1 MLDIIVAFA
10 VCVID
15 FEHVIN
21 IVLVPLIL
29 TLVEHLAVDTCHFR
43 KIILNH
49 KYIDRGRISR

>member
-15 FEHVIN
+15 FERVIN

-43 KIILNH
+43 KIILT
-49 KYIDRGRISR
+49 ISTLIEEG

>member
-43 KIILNH
+43 KIILT
-49 KYIDRGRISR
+49 ISTLIEEG